1 MAIAGQNTPIWG
13 CILSDLFFLD
23 ISKINSEDDL
33 IDQIYQIIRPMG
45 FSAAL
50 FSYTPVGWLPSKD
63 PGVVKK
69 VISIHLKE
77 EILESWIQ
85 HHHLKPST
93 TPSPMSHFFDVFRKE
108 MVNRVSPK
116 MFDLREML
124 NSGYQNQTP
133 KGDRWLGKILK
144 AGVEQ
149 LFSIPHFSVSSEY
162 WSLGLFRYI
171 EDSNSDAPT
180 KKQIA
185 ILNQLVSDLAEFSIN
200 ELGWRDVAKP
210 TLKRPLTKRELDCL
224 YWASRGCTAE
234 ESSRNLGLKS
244 ETVRKYLKNASYK
257 LGVKNKVAAVS
268 TAHQLG
274 LLGYTLGESRSH

>member
-1 MAIAGQNTPIWG
+1 MA
-13 CILSDLFFLD
+13 DLLFLD
-23 ISKINSEDDL
+23 ISKIDSEEDL
-33 IDQIYQIIRPMG
+33 ICQIYQIIRPLG

-69 VISIHLKE
+69 VISVHLKE

-85 HHHLKPST
+85 HHNLRPSIS
-93 TPSPMSHFFDVFRKE
+93 PSPMSHSFDVFRKE

-116 MFDLREML
+116 MFDLRTML
-124 NSGYQNQTP
+124 KSGYENQTP
-133 KGDRWLGKILK
+133 TGDRWLRKILN

-162 WSLGLFRYI
+162 WSLGLFRYS
-171 EDSNSDAPT
+171 EDSNPAAPS
-180 KKQIA
+180 QHQVA
-185 ILNQLVSDLAEFSIN
+185 MLNQLVSDLAQFSIN
-200 ELGWRDVAKP
+200 ELGWRDLVKP
-210 TLKRPLTKRELDCL
+210 TIKRQLTKRELDCL
-224 YWASRGCTAE
+224 YWAAKGCTAE
-234 ESSRNLGLKS
+234 ESSKNLGIKP
-244 ETVRKYLKNASYK
+244 ETIRKYIKNATDK

-274 LLGYTLGESRSH
+274 LLGYTLGESRSY